1 MNKYNKCC
9 HFGKGGWCGF
19 YHDEVV
25 TLTHK
30 GVEKR
35 IVCVSVALQ
44 SSAGMKVSVRYF
56 KRKKNDDEKDNLH
69 SG

>member
-1 MNKYNKCC
+1 MMMNKYNKCC

-35 IVCVSVALQ
+35 IVCVRCSTILRRNEGGCTIFQ
-44 SSAGMKVSVRYF
+44 
-56 KRKKNDDEKDNLH
+56 KKEE
-69 SG
+69 